1 MVLHKSQRS
10 GHSPPFQ
17 GGVPERSNVRTLG
30 RGGYPGTA
38 KRTLFNWKLL
48 TAPSAPLRNGSILLL
63 AQPPRLGK
71 AGNVPLD
78 DFLCKASPDGAPQFI
93 HTFYMTATAQTGAK
107 REPDRAKHMS
117 GWD

>member
-38 KRTLFNWKLL
+38 KRTLFSWKLL
-48 TAPSAPLRNGSILLL
+48 TAPSAPLRNGTILLV
-63 AQPPRLGK
+63 AQPPRLRK

-78 DFLCKASPDGAPQFI
+78 DFLCKALSGADGVVSNFKQNKERYA
-93 HTFYMTATAQTGAK
+93 TFC
-107 REPDRAKHMS
+107 
-117 GWD
+117 